1 MSPVP
6 MKPVPMSR
14 LSQCFGSAKPKLPGI
29 GHWAGNSRFH
39 GPMLRFIEFIDV
51 RRELFRPRG
60 GDETIRGR
68 DETIFRLWCRTPETA
83 EGYQA
88 ANQQR
93 RVAPAAKSGDRQM
106 RTLSFLLPFFF
117 VLAAPSVARSV
128 PGSPPGTR
136 PLHYCGGPSPRD

>member
-1 MSPVP
+1 LRTVP
-6 MKPVPMSR
+6 TGSHEADSHESAEP
-14 LSQCFGSAKPKLPGI
+14 CSAKPKLPGI
-29 GHWAGNSRFH
+29 GQWAGNSRFH

-93 RVAPAAKSGDRQM
+93 RIAPAA
-106 RTLSFLLPFFF
+106 
-117 VLAAPSVARSV
+117 
-128 PGSPPGTR
+128 
-136 PLHYCGGPSPRD
+136 